1 MTIRGDLLIH
11 GGNVID
17 PGRDFSGKADVLIQ
31 GNRIVDVPQGETVE
45 AEKVIDATGY
55 LVLPGLIDYHTHVFY
70 SGTAIGVHPDSAL
83 LPQGVTT
90 AIDQG
95 SAGVTNFD
103 SFIKTVVNH
112 SQVRIFAHLHASPA
126 GLATLT
132 RCLEPVDPKMF
143 DLESMRSLFEKYD
156 RQLVGLKIRQSR
168 EIVGEWGLAPLEA
181 TVQMADK
188 LGSKVRVVVHTTN
201 PPGAVE
207 DLVSLLRSGDVFT
220 HVYQGKGNNILTND
234 GKKVCKA
241 IQDARSRG
249 VLFDTADGR
258 GHYAFSVARAAL
270 ANGFEP
276 DIIST
281 DLVRG
286 SLFERSVFGL
296 PLIMSKYLSLG
307 ISLQN
312 VIKACTSTPASLI
325 GMNGKIGTLASNAYA
340 DIAVFQLKEM
350 PLLLQDVFGEV
361 ITCSQ
366 VFVPRMTVVNG
377 RVVYRSLEF

>member
-1 MTIRGDLLIH
+1 MTIRGDLLIR

-17 PGRDFSGKADVLIQ
+17 PARDFSGKADILIQ
-31 GNRIVDVPQGETVE
+31 GNRIIDVPKGETAE

-70 SGTAIGVHPDSAL
+70 SGTAIGVCPDSAL

-90 AIDQG
+90 AVDQG

-132 RCLEPVDPKMF
+132 RCLEPVDPKIF

-156 RQLVGLKIRQSR
+156 RQLLGLKIRQSR

-188 LGSKVRVVVHTTN
+188 LGSNIRVVVHTTN

-220 HVYQGKGNNILTND
+220 HVYQGKGNNILS
-234 GKKVCKA
+234 GGKVCQA

-258 GHYAFSVARAAL
+258 GHYGFSVAKAAL
-270 ANGFEP
+270 ADGFEP

-296 PLIMSKYLSLG
+296 PLVMSKYLSLG

-312 VIKACTSTPASLI
+312 VIKACTSTPANLI
-325 GMNGKIGTLASNAYA
+325 GMGGKIGTLASNAYA

-350 PLLLQDVFGEV
+350 PLPLQDVFGEV

-366 VFVPRMTVVNG
+366 VFIPRMTVVNG